1 MDTMLLGETVVATGA
16 KTFYGYWMQAGGNDG
31 VAAAE
36 VFYNS
41 VADAFTVL
49 LETKSSDEPDS
60 AATNLGSGVLVTA
73 AGGTPTTYQMLVSNA
88 KDLVR
93 YKLVSSK
100 DGIIHIQY
108 AQPLWQPN

>member
-1 MDTMLLGETVVATGA
+1 MDTMILGETVVATGVQ
-16 KTFYGYWMQAGGNDG
+16 TYYGYWMQAGGNDG
-31 VAAAE
+31 VAAVE
-36 VFYNS
+36 VFFNS
-41 VADAFTVL
+41 EASAFTVV

-60 AATNLGSGVLVTA
+60 AATNLGSGVLVTT
-73 AGGTPTTYQMLVSNA
+73 AGSTPTTYQMLVSNA

-100 DGIIHIQY
+100 FGIIHIQY